1 MIEVKELSVSFYDG
15 GGRKKTV
22 LEGCSLSVAAGER
35 AALTGPSG
43 CGKTTLLRCIAGLIK
58 PDAGSVNVDK
68 GRVSVVFQEPR
79 LFPWLTAAQNIDAVL
94 PKPGAAEWLERAGL
108 ADAAGK
114 YPAEL
119 SGGMRQRLSIC
130 RALAYGG
137 GALLLDE
144 PLKGLDPP
152 LRREI
157 RGLIRRESAEKA
169 VLFVTHDAEDL
180 ELADTVYAYR
190 DGRFEKLFSG
200 YHKMKA

>member
-1 MIEVKELSVSFYDG
+1 MNGAERRRRMIEVRGLSVFYG
-15 GGRKKTV
+15 VGSERKTV
-22 LEGCSLSVAAGER
+22 LENCSLTVAAGEH

-43 CGKTTLLRCIAGLIK
+43 CGKTTLLRCIAGLMK
-58 PDAGSVNVDK
+58 PDAGSVTVK

-79 LFPWLTAAQNIDAVL
+79 LFPWMTAAQNLDAVF
-94 PKPGAAEWLERAGL
+94 PKSGAAGWLERAGL

-137 GALLLDE
+137 DVLLLDE
-144 PLKGLDPP
+144 PLKELNLS

-157 RGLIRRESAEKA
+157 CGLIRQESAGKA
-169 VLFVTHDAEDL
+169 LLLVTHDAADL
-180 ELADTVYAYR
+180 ELADTVYKYR
-190 DGRFEKLFSG
+190 DGRFEKE
-200 YHKMKA
+200 

>member
-1 MIEVKELSVSFYDG
+1 MIEVKELSIAYGVGSE
-15 GGRKKTV
+15 RKTV
-22 LEGCSLSVAAGER
+22 LERCSLTVAAGEH

-58 PDAGSVNVDK
+58 PDAGSVSIE
-68 GRVSVVFQEPR
+68 GRVSIVFQEPR
-79 LFPWLTAAQNIDAVL
+79 LFPWLTAAQNLDVVLQL

-114 YPAEL
+114 YPAEM

-137 GALLLDE
+137 DALLLDE
-144 PLKGLDPP
+144 PLKGLDPS

-157 RGLIRRESAEKA
+157 CDLIRRESVGKA
-169 VLFVTHDAEDL
+169 LLLVTHDAADL
-180 ELADTVYAYR
+180 ELADTVYEYR
-190 DGRFEKLFSG
+190 GGRFEKR
-200 YHKMKA
+200 